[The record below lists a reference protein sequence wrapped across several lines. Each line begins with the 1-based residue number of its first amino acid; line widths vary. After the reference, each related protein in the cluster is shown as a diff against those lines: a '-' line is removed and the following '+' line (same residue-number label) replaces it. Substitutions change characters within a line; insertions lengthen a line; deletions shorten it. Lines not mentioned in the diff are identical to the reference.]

1 MTTAQ
6 LIRRLNRLPAGE
18 YTADA
23 EKLFLA
29 TAVAKSDYTENPIT
43 GDRYATLS
51 KVVPFSVAFEEAKYG
66 IEYASKGKIR
76 YIGTN
81 DLSTLVITK

>member
-23 EKLFLA
+23 EALFLD
-29 TAVAKSDYTENPIT
+29 TAISQNDYSVNPIT
-43 GDRYATLS
+43 GDRYANLS
-51 KVVPFSVAFEEAKYG
+51 KVVPFSVAFEEAKHG
-66 IEYASKGKIR
+66 LEYATKGKIR

-81 DLSTLVITK
+81 DLSTLVVSK

>member
-18 YTADA
+18 YAADA
-23 EKLFLA
+23 EALFLE
-29 TAVAKSDYTENPIT
+29 TAVSRNDYTVNPIT
-43 GDRYATLS
+43 GERCAILS
-51 KVVPFSVAFEEAKYG
+51 KVVPFSIAFDESKHG
-66 IEYASKGKIR
+66 LEYASKGKIR

>member
-1 MTTAQ
+1 MTTEQ

-18 YTADA
+18 YAADV
-23 EKLFLA
+23 ERLFLA
-29 TAVAKSDYTENPIT
+29 TATEKSDYTENPIT
-43 GDRYATLS
+43 GDRYATLA
-51 KVVPFSVAFEEAKYG
+51 KVVPFSLAFEDAKHG
-66 IEYASKGKIR
+66 LEYATKGKIR